1 MKSKIMV
8 KIMVFLLTSCAYLIF
23 SFVYAEQKHKVY
35 IAFPSLYDLCLD
47 PSRSKVVFSVNYIT
61 SLSRPRGKITGSA
74 SGLYLMDLKTKS
86 IKQITADSSD
96 SFPSF
101 SHDGS
106 TLFFSRSNW
115 ETPCTRIWELNL
127 RTFKAVPLSPAKP
140 YLCEI
145 NASPSPDGKFIA
157 YNGDG
162 LFLMD
167 IKTKKRKRLLGPP
180 IGDLEWL
187 PNGKILC
194 SRYDVYQS
202 CDVEDCSAGNY
213 LILIDPVKGV
223 VERKW
228 GLGWWHMSPRVS
240 PSGQKMLTSLG
251 WHCFGLG
258 YGLFVINLKDWI
270 VEHQV
275 LLEGTK
281 TLGYS
286 VEQFTSI
293 PISQIE
299 EKLNVLGLDSVED
312 YRFKDWAWISED
324 KILCV
329 IEDLSLLGKFLQQGI
344 EMINYPQDI
353 WIVNIRTGEK
363 ERLTR
368 FSDRGLKLIQ

>member
-8 KIMVFLLTSCAYLIF
+8 FLLALCAYSMF
-23 SFVYAEQKHKVY
+23 SFVCADQRHKGYVV
-35 IAFPSLYDLCLD
+35 FPSLYDLCLD
-47 PSRSKVVFSVNYIT
+47 PSRSKVVFSVTYKT
-61 SLSRPRGKITGSA
+61 GLPRPRGKITGSA

-86 IKQITADSSD
+86 IRQITADSSD

-115 ETPCTRIWELNL
+115 EIPCTRIWELNL
-127 RTFKAVPLSPAKP
+127 RTFKAVPLSPARP

-145 NASPSPDGKFIA
+145 EASLSPDGKFIA
-157 YNGDG
+157 YIGVREG

-167 IKTKKRKRLLGPP
+167 IKTKKRKRLLGLP
-180 IGDLEWL
+180 IMDLEWL

-194 SRYDVYQS
+194 SRYGVHQS

-213 LILIDPVKGV
+213 LILIDPVRGV

-228 GLGWWHMSPRVS
+228 GLGWWHMSPRVT
-240 PSGQKMLTSLG
+240 PDGQKMLTSLG

-275 LLEGTK
+275 LLGKTK

-286 VEQFTSI
+286 VEKFTSI
-293 PISQIE
+293 PISQIKE
-299 EKLNVLGLDSVED
+299 ELNVLGLDSVED
-312 YRFKDWAWISED
+312 YDFKDWVWISED
-324 KILCV
+324 KILC
-329 IEDLSLLGKFLQQGI
+329 II
-344 EMINYPQDI
+344 
-353 WIVNIRTGEK
+353 
-363 ERLTR
+363 
-368 FSDRGLKLIQ
+368 